1 MHGTDD
7 LPLADLLAA
16 FGVTLESQPAATA
29 QALGLRVQEGS
40 SITIRQVLRGS
51 PAEQAGMMA
60 GDEWYGIE
68 INAGH
73 GPQGWRIGTLD
84 ELALYTPPGS
94 ALTAL
99 IARDKQLLRL
109 PLQLPPAANQPLSN
123 VQLRTS
129 DNTQLTQW
137 LPNVSPV

>member
-1 MHGTDD
+1 M
-7 LPLADLLAA
+7 
-16 FGVTLESQPAATA
+16 
-29 QALGLRVQEGS
+29 QEGS

-137 LPNVSPV
+137 LPSVSPA

>member
-1 MHGTDD
+1 MPGPQLRREGSNLDALMRHLWQHCPDRQVTEERILASLHALTGRSWQPELSAWVHGTED
-7 LPLADLLAA
+7 LPLADLLAT

-68 INAGH
+68 INDPPWPARLAHRHAG
-73 GPQGWRIGTLD
+73 
-84 ELALYTPPGS
+84 
-94 ALTAL
+94 
-99 IARDKQLLRL
+99 
-109 PLQLPPAANQPLSN
+109 
-123 VQLRTS
+123 
-129 DNTQLTQW
+129 
-137 LPNVSPV
+137 